1 MLIKAAEIRQ
11 ISIFENLSQ
20 KSLDLLTGISETR
33 TFPNGEYILFEGDP
47 DVPFYAVLS
56 GSVRVF
62 RVGLDGREQNLT
74 YLKPGDAFNLPA
86 LFEGPQIAPATAA
99 AVGETCLLRI
109 TADDFLRLAAEDS
122 EIAFAVIRDLSRK
135 LHHLT
140 ALSHNLSLRS
150 VRGRLARFLLNEAQS
165 PDLSEKWTH
174 EKIAAQIGTVREVV
188 SRTLRAF
195 VREGLIEMN
204 RQKISILDP
213 DTLRDASEE

>member
-1 MLIKAAEIRQ
+1 MLTKAMEIRQ
-11 ISIFENLSQ
+11 VSIFKYLSP
-20 KSLDLLTGISETR
+20 KGLDLLAGVSEIR
-33 TFPNGEYILFEGDP
+33 TFPSEEYILFEGDP
-47 DVPFYAVLS
+47 EVPFYAVLS
-56 GSVRVF
+56 GSVRIF
-62 RVGLDGREQNLT
+62 RVGMDGREQNLT
-74 YLKPGDAFNLPA
+74 YLKPGDAFNLPS
-86 LFEGPQIAPATAA
+86 LFEEPQTAAATAV
-99 AVGETCLLRI
+99 AVGETRLLRI
-109 TADDFLRLAAEDS
+109 AAEDFLRLAAEDP

-165 PDLSEKWTH
+165 PELTEKWTH

-213 DTLRDASEE
+213 ETLRETSEE